1 MQSVAAVQASTQRYR
16 YHFDKEERE
25 LLRSSVNSLKQSK
38 SLPEVSNTKDA
49 RTIAM
54 PKRRSTGQLRRSSQ
68 YDVNSSTKTIRTV
81 SSQMSLNS
89 RAKEIWRAP
98 GVCEIPDILGKA
110 FLRPELPTASETTLT
125 LRESNAAKCISPR
138 PWLPPNPHADI
149 PALQPLVRSENEF
162 QRIIRKTLPKVRVPT
177 TSNPKNIYSGFSEIG
192 TGVNG
197 SVLKA
202 VHRQKR
208 GLRVAVKRCRLDS
221 DKEYRAAILRELRI
235 MSSGHANLIRLR
247 EAFVWRDDV
256 WMTMDLMKCSV
267 FAVLCQRGIPEE
279 FTVYIASETLKALY
293 FLHSKGYIHRDIK
306 CENLLLGWNGE
317 VKLADFGLAT
327 RSNRRNRDRLGTA
340 KWMAP
345 EVIREQ
351 YYDETI
357 DMWSLGI
364 TIIEMMD
371 RVPPHYRIKDEYEL
385 FETVL
390 SEPSPTFTYSYPTM
404 YMRGLVAWLLDED
417 PRTRPS
423 ARDVIMEI
431 DAHVQSNLLH
441 SATPD
446 QFTSFLYQVLP

>member
-1 MQSVAAVQASTQRYR
+1 MS
-16 YHFDKEERE
+16 
-25 LLRSSVNSLKQSK
+25 
-38 SLPEVSNTKDA
+38 
-49 RTIAM
+49 
-54 PKRRSTGQLRRSSQ
+54 KRRSTGQLRRSSQ
-68 YDVNSSTKTIRTV
+68 YSCYSSTKTIRTV
-81 SSQMSLNS
+81 ASQMSLNS
-89 RAKEIWRAP
+89 RGKEIWRAP

-125 LRESNAAKCISPR
+125 LREPNAAKCISRR

-149 PALQPLVRSENEF
+149 PALPPLVRSENEF
-162 QRIIRKTLPKVRVPT
+162 QRAIRKSLPKVRVPT
-177 TSNPKNIYSGFSEIG
+177 VTNPKAMYTNFSEIG

-202 VHRQKR
+202 THCQKR
-208 GLRVAVKRCRLDS
+208 SLRVAIKRCRLDP

-267 FAVLCQRGIPEE
+267 FAVLCQRGIPED
-279 FTVYIASETLKALY
+279 FTVYIAGETLKALY
-293 FLHSKGYIHRDIK
+293 YLHSKGYIHRDIK
-306 CENLLLGWNGE
+306 CENLLIGWNGE

-327 RSNRRNRDRLGTA
+327 RSNRRNCDRLGTA

-390 SEPSPTFTYSYPTM
+390 TEPSPTFTYSYPSM

-423 ARDVIMEI
+423 ARDVILEI
-431 DAHVQSNLLH
+431 DAHIQSNLLRT
-441 SATPD
+441 STPD
-446 QFTSFLYQVLP
+446 QFTNFLYQVLP